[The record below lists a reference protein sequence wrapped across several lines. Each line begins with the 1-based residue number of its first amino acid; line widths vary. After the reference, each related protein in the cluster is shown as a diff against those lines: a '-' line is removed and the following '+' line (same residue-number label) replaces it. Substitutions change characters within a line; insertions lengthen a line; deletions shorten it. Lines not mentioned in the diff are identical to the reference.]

1 MFDSATFHKIPLW
14 AFGFLYLFIFPIF
27 AGMKR
32 FCWIGILVL
41 LALAACNATT
51 REARRMVKRAEQL
64 ADTLPDSTVRLIDSV
79 LRMPA
84 SFSERE
90 RMDMALLQ
98 AEALF
103 GDHGQEISPVMDD
116 DFFDEHAPLST
127 SPELERAAAYY
138 AGKKQYAKAAHAALY
153 SGFVQQ
159 HYNEK
164 EAAMRSFKEAE
175 QYGKLAID
183 SLTVAQT
190 EYWMGK
196 MLYDDY
202 KHEEALSILKKSDAH
217 FGLRNIERAYVN
229 NLEAIVYIVLKQF
242 DEAEKSLEK
251 SLDYAEL
258 GLANKIKIKVLN
270 NYAVLRR
277 LEGKNDEAIAKL
289 KKADEVFNLNDSEK
303 TMLFLNFVKS
313 FLAQDEFDSAAV
325 YVHHLEELL
334 PTDQVKDETKASS
347 YETLSRMAEIQGD
360 TASAF
365 QYLKKR
371 QNIVSA
377 ILANIEKKSVY
388 RIQQQYDYESLQN
401 EMNRRLILRQRII
414 AIVGVLALI
423 GLAVFAFT
431 QIRLARMRKQ
441 EAEAKAKLFHFIQ
454 QNKELSLKQEN
465 SEKALSNLSLA
476 HEASKK
482 AYQELMQK
490 IIELETAKDDY
501 AQQYSNALDRIAL
514 IIRKLS
520 IYLDNKGE
528 AAYLADLKEAA
539 FGKNTPWNAL
549 MEVFDILY
557 PDVRRNLALQ
567 HPELTEMEQEDFIL
581 SFFNISRDEEAV
593 MFKKSVHMVDKVRN
607 SVRRKMKNTTT
618 EKTKK
623 A

>member
-1 MFDSATFHKIPLW
+1 M
-14 AFGFLYLFIFPIF
+14 
-27 AGMKR
+27 
-32 FCWIGILVL
+32 VL
-41 LALAACNATT
+41 LALAACDSTT
-51 REARRMVKRAEQL
+51 REARRMVKYAELL
-64 ADTLPDSTVRLIDSV
+64 ADTLPDSTARLIDSV

-103 GDHGQEISPVMDD
+103 GCRDVSGNVSTISPLMDD
-116 DFFDEHAPLST
+116 DFFDDHATLST

-138 AGKKQYAKAAHAALY
+138 VRKKQYAKAAHAALY

-258 GLANKIKIKVLN
+258 GLANKVKIKVLN

-277 LEGKNDEAIAKL
+277 LEGKNDEAIANL
-289 KKADEVFNLNDSEK
+289 KKIDEVFNLNDSEK

-371 QNIVSA
+371 QN
-377 ILANIEKKSVY
+377 
-388 RIQQQYDYESLQN
+388 
-401 EMNRRLILRQRII
+401 M
-414 AIVGVLALI
+414 
-423 GLAVFAFT
+423 
-431 QIRLARMRKQ
+431 M
-441 EAEAKAKLFHFIQ
+441 
-454 QNKELSLKQEN
+454 
-465 SEKALSNLSLA
+465 
-476 HEASKK
+476 
-482 AYQELMQK
+482 
-490 IIELETAKDDY
+490 
-501 AQQYSNALDRIAL
+501 
-514 IIRKLS
+514 
-520 IYLDNKGE
+520 
-528 AAYLADLKEAA
+528 
-539 FGKNTPWNAL
+539 
-549 MEVFDILY
+549 
-557 PDVRRNLALQ
+557 
-567 HPELTEMEQEDFIL
+567 
-581 SFFNISRDEEAV
+581 
-593 MFKKSVHMVDKVRN
+593 
-607 SVRRKMKNTTT
+607 
-618 EKTKK
+618 
-623 A
+623 

>member
-1 MFDSATFHKIPLW
+1 MESVFF
-14 AFGFLYLFIFPIF
+14 YNF
-27 AGMKR
+27 AAMKTLQ
-32 FCWIGILVL
+32 CILVCL
-41 LALAACNATT
+41 LAMMLCACDATT
-51 REARRMVKRAEQL
+51 REARRMVKRAELL

-84 SFSERE
+84 SLSERE
-90 RMDMALLQ
+90 RMDMAMLQ

-103 GDHGQEISPVMDD
+103 GDRGQEISPVMDD
-116 DFFDEHAPLST
+116 DFFDEHANHST

-138 AGKKQYAKAAHAALY
+138 AGKKQYPKAAHAALY

-164 EAAMRSFKEAE
+164 ESAMRSFKEAE
-175 QYGKLAID
+175 QYGKLAVD
-183 SLTVAQT
+183 SLTVAQA

-196 MLYDDY
+196 MLYEDY
-202 KHEEALSILKKSDAH
+202 MEDEALSILKKSDAH
-217 FGLRNIERAYVN
+217 FGLRNTERAYVN

-242 DEAEKSLEK
+242 DEAEMSLEK

-270 NYAVLRR
+270 NYAVLRH

-401 EMNRRLILRQRII
+401 KMIQERSRMQRLVAIGIVLLLCIVALFFYQSSQRN
-414 AIVGVLALI
+414 
-423 GLAVFAFT
+423 
-431 QIRLARMRKQ
+431 KK
-441 EAEAKAKLFHFIQ
+441 EAETNANLFHFMQ
-454 QNKELSLKQEN
+454 QNRALVESNIEHEKKAIDTMQQLSDVLFARLKAMQKLDYSLKN
-465 SEKALSNLSLA
+465 P
-476 HEASKK
+476 
-482 AYQELMQK
+482 
-490 IIELETAKDDY
+490 KDK
-501 AQQYSNALDRIAL
+501 IAL
-514 IIRKLS
+514 KDLEKEVFGDGEHWEAVKEVLDALYPGLWESLKLKYPEMDEMERRVFMMSRLKLS
-520 IYLDNKGE
+520 RLGE
-528 AAYLADLKEAA
+528 ATLL
-539 FGKNTPWNAL
+539 G
-549 MEVFDILY
+549 
-557 PDVRRNLALQ
+557 
-567 HPELTEMEQEDFIL
+567 
-581 SFFNISRDEEAV
+581 ISTSVLDKLRTKVHRIVEE
-593 MFKKSVHMVDKVRN
+593 
-607 SVRRKMKNTTT
+607 
-618 EKTKK
+618 EKI
-623 A
+623 

>member
-1 MFDSATFHKIPLW
+1 
-14 AFGFLYLFIFPIF
+14 
-27 AGMKR
+27 MKR
-32 FCWIGILVL
+32 YAWIGLLVL
-41 LALAACNATT
+41 LALSACDSAT
-51 REARRMVKRAEQL
+51 REARRMVKRAELL
-64 ADTLPDSTVRLIDSV
+64 ADTLPDSTVRMIDSV

-84 SFSERE
+84 SFSKRE

-116 DFFDEHAPLST
+116 DFFDEHANFST
-127 SPELERAAAYY
+127 SPELERAAVYY

-164 EAAMRSFKEAE
+164 ESAMRSFKEAE
-175 QYGKLAID
+175 QYGKLAVD
-183 SLTVAQT
+183 SLTVAQA

-196 MLYDDY
+196 MLYEDY
-202 KHEEALSILKKSDAH
+202 MEDEALSILKKSDAH
-217 FGLRNIERAYVN
+217 FGLRNTERAYVN

-242 DEAEKSLEK
+242 DEAEMSLEK

-270 NYAVLRR
+270 NYAVLRH

-401 EMNRRLILRQRII
+401 KMIQERSRMQRLVAIGIVLLLCIVALFFYQSSQRN
-414 AIVGVLALI
+414 
-423 GLAVFAFT
+423 
-431 QIRLARMRKQ
+431 KK
-441 EAEAKAKLFHFIQ
+441 EAETNANLFHFMQ
-454 QNKELSLKQEN
+454 QNKALVESNMAHEKKAIDTMQQLSDVLFARLKAMQKLDYSLKN
-465 SEKALSNLSLA
+465 P
-476 HEASKK
+476 
-482 AYQELMQK
+482 
-490 IIELETAKDDY
+490 KDK
-501 AQQYSNALDRIAL
+501 IAL
-514 IIRKLS
+514 KDLEKEVFGDGEHWEAVKEVLDALYPGLWESLKLKYPEMDEMERRVFMMSRLKLS
-520 IYLDNKGE
+520 RLGE
-528 AAYLADLKEAA
+528 ATLL
-539 FGKNTPWNAL
+539 G
-549 MEVFDILY
+549 
-557 PDVRRNLALQ
+557 
-567 HPELTEMEQEDFIL
+567 
-581 SFFNISRDEEAV
+581 ISTSVLDKLRTKVHRIVEE
-593 MFKKSVHMVDKVRN
+593 
-607 SVRRKMKNTTT
+607 
-618 EKTKK
+618 EKI
-623 A
+623 

>member
-1 MFDSATFHKIPLW
+1 
-14 AFGFLYLFIFPIF
+14 
-27 AGMKR
+27 MKR

-41 LALAACNATT
+41 LVLAACDSTT
-51 REARRMVKRAEQL
+51 HEARRMVKRAELL
-64 ADTLPDSTVRLIDSV
+64 ADTLPDSTARIIDSV

-103 GDHGQEISPVMDD
+103 GCRDVSGNVSTISPLMDD
-116 DFFDEHAPLST
+116 DFFDDHATIST

-138 AGKKQYAKAAHAALY
+138 AGKRQYAKAAHAALY

-229 NLEAIVYIVLKQF
+229 NLEAIVYIVLEQF

-277 LEGKNDEAIAKL
+277 LEGKNDEAIANL
-289 KKADEVFNLNDSEK
+289 KKVDEVFNMNDSEK

-334 PTDQVKDETKASS
+334 PTDKVKDETKASS

-401 EMNRRLILRQRII
+401 KMIQERSRMQRLVAIGIVLLLCIVALFFYQSSQRN
-414 AIVGVLALI
+414 
-423 GLAVFAFT
+423 
-431 QIRLARMRKQ
+431 KK
-441 EAEAKAKLFHFIQ
+441 EAETNANLFHFMQ
-454 QNKELSLKQEN
+454 QNRALVESNIEH
-465 SEKALSNLSLA
+465 EKKVLDTMQQLSNMYYA
-476 HEASKK
+476 RFKT
-482 AYQELMQK
+482 MQK
-490 IIELETAKDDY
+490 LSFSIENPK
-501 AQQYSNALDRIAL
+501 NKIAL
-514 IIRKLS
+514 KDLEKVVFG
-520 IYLDNKGE
+520 DGE
-528 AAYLADLKEAA
+528 HWEAVKEVIDA
-539 FGKNTPWNAL
+539 
-549 MEVFDILY
+549 LY
-557 PDVRRNLALQ
+557 PGLRESVTYKY
-567 HPELTEMEQEDFIL
+567 PEMDEMERRVFIL
-581 SFFNISRDEEAV
+581 SRFKLPRMEEAALLGISTSV
-593 MFKKSVHMVDKVRN
+593 LDKLRTRVHKIVEKDKKQ
-607 SVRRKMKNTTT
+607 
-618 EKTKK
+618 
-623 A
+623 

>member
-1 MFDSATFHKIPLW
+1 MLAMTACDSA
-14 AFGFLYLFIFPIF
+14 
-27 AGMKR
+27 
-32 FCWIGILVL
+32 
-41 LALAACNATT
+41 T

-116 DFFDEHAPLST
+116 DFFDEHANLST
-127 SPELERAAAYY
+127 SPELERAATYY
-138 AGKKQYAKAAHAALY
+138 AGKKQYAKAAHTALY

>member
-1 MFDSATFHKIPLW
+1 
-14 AFGFLYLFIFPIF
+14 
-27 AGMKR
+27 MKR
-32 FCWIGILVL
+32 YVWIGLLVL
-41 LALAACNATT
+41 LALAACDSAT
-51 REARRMVKRAEQL
+51 REARRMVKRAELL

-116 DFFDEHAPLST
+116 DFFDEQANLST
-127 SPELERAAAYY
+127 SSELERAAAYY

-164 EAAMRSFKEAE
+164 ESAMRSFKEAE

-258 GLANKIKIKVLN
+258 GLANKVKIKVLN

-277 LEGKNDEAIAKL
+277 LEGKNDEAIANL
-289 KKADEVFNLNDSEK
+289 KKIDEVFNLNDSEK
-303 TMLFLNFVKS
+303 TMLFLNFVIS

-334 PTDQVKDETKASS
+334 PTDQVKNETKASS
-347 YETLSRMAEIQGD
+347 YGTLSRIAEIQGD
-360 TASAF
+360 TVSAF
-365 QYLKKR
+365 QYLKKH
-371 QNIVSA
+371 QNIMSA

-423 GLAVFAFT
+423 GLAVLAFT
-431 QIRLARMRKQ
+431 PIRLARMRKQ

-465 SEKALSNLSLA
+465 SEKALSNLSLE

-482 AYQELMQK
+482 AYQELTQK

-501 AQQYSNALDRIAL
+501 AQQYSNTLDRIAL
-514 IIRKLS
+514 MIRKLS

-557 PDVRRNLALQ
+557 PDVRINLALQ

>member
-1 MFDSATFHKIPLW
+1 
-14 AFGFLYLFIFPIF
+14 
-27 AGMKR
+27 MKR
-32 FCWIGILVL
+32 YVWIGLLVL
-41 LALAACNATT
+41 LALAACDSAT
-51 REARRMVKRAEQL
+51 REARRMVKRAELL

-116 DFFDEHAPLST
+116 DFFDEHANLST

-164 EAAMRSFKEAE
+164 ESAMRSFKEAE

-258 GLANKIKIKVLN
+258 GLANKVKIKVLN

-277 LEGKNDEAIAKL
+277 LEGKNDEAIANL
-289 KKADEVFNLNDSEK
+289 KKIDEVFNLNDSEK
-303 TMLFLNFVKS
+303 TMLFLNFVIS

-334 PTDQVKDETKASS
+334 PTDQVKNETKASS
-347 YETLSRMAEIQGD
+347 YGTLSRIAEIQGD
-360 TASAF
+360 TVSAF
-365 QYLKKR
+365 QYLKKH
-371 QNIVSA
+371 QNIMSA

-423 GLAVFAFT
+423 GLAVLAFT
-431 QIRLARMRKQ
+431 PIRLARMRKQ

-465 SEKALSNLSLA
+465 SEKALSNLSLE

-482 AYQELMQK
+482 AYQELTQK

-501 AQQYSNALDRIAL
+501 AQQYSNTLDRIAL
-514 IIRKLS
+514 MIRKLS

-557 PDVRRNLALQ
+557 PDVRINLALQ

>member
-1 MFDSATFHKIPLW
+1 
-14 AFGFLYLFIFPIF
+14 
-27 AGMKR
+27 MKTHQ
-32 FCWIGILVL
+32 CILVCL
-41 LALAACNATT
+41 LAVMLCACNATT

-64 ADTLPDSTVRLIDSV
+64 ADTLPDSTARLIDSV

-116 DFFDEHAPLST
+116 DFFDEHANLST

-138 AGKKQYAKAAHAALY
+138 AGKKQYPKAAQAALY

-175 QYGKLAID
+175 QYGKLAVD
-183 SLTVAQT
+183 SLTVAQA

-334 PTDQVKDETKASS
+334 PTYQVKDETKASS

-423 GLAVFAFT
+423 GLAVLAFT

-482 AYQELMQK
+482 AYQELIQK

>member
-1 MFDSATFHKIPLW
+1 MESVFF
-14 AFGFLYLFIFPIF
+14 YNF
-27 AGMKR
+27 AAMKTLQ
-32 FCWIGILVL
+32 CILVCL
-41 LALAACNATT
+41 LAMMLCACDATT
-51 REARRMVKRAEQL
+51 REARRMVKRAELL

-84 SFSERE
+84 SLSERE
-90 RMDMALLQ
+90 RMDMAMLQ

-103 GDHGQEISPVMDD
+103 GDRGQEISPVMDD
-116 DFFDEHAPLST
+116 DFFDEHANHST

-138 AGKKQYAKAAHAALY
+138 AGKKQYTKAAHAALY

-164 EAAMRSFKEAE
+164 ESAMRSFKEAE
-175 QYGKLAID
+175 QYGKLAVD
-183 SLTVAQT
+183 SLTVAQA

-196 MLYDDY
+196 MLYEDY
-202 KHEEALSILKKSDAH
+202 MEDEALSILKKSDAH
-217 FGLRNIERAYVN
+217 FGLRNTERAYVN

-242 DEAEKSLEK
+242 DEAEMSLEK

-270 NYAVLRR
+270 NYAVLRH

-401 EMNRRLILRQRII
+401 KMIQERSRMQRLVAIGIVLLLCIVALFFYQSSQRN
-414 AIVGVLALI
+414 
-423 GLAVFAFT
+423 
-431 QIRLARMRKQ
+431 KK
-441 EAEAKAKLFHFIQ
+441 EAETNANLFHFMQ
-454 QNKELSLKQEN
+454 QNRALVESNIEHEKKAIDTMQQLSDVLFARLKAMQKLDYSLKN
-465 SEKALSNLSLA
+465 P
-476 HEASKK
+476 
-482 AYQELMQK
+482 
-490 IIELETAKDDY
+490 KDK
-501 AQQYSNALDRIAL
+501 IAL
-514 IIRKLS
+514 KDLEKEVFGDGEHWEAVKEVLDALYPGLWESLKLKYPEMDEMERRVFMMSRLKLS
-520 IYLDNKGE
+520 RLGE
-528 AAYLADLKEAA
+528 ATLL
-539 FGKNTPWNAL
+539 G
-549 MEVFDILY
+549 
-557 PDVRRNLALQ
+557 
-567 HPELTEMEQEDFIL
+567 
-581 SFFNISRDEEAV
+581 ISTSVLDKLRTKVHRIVEE
-593 MFKKSVHMVDKVRN
+593 
-607 SVRRKMKNTTT
+607 
-618 EKTKK
+618 EKI
-623 A
+623 

>member
-1 MFDSATFHKIPLW
+1 
-14 AFGFLYLFIFPIF
+14 
-27 AGMKR
+27 MKR

-41 LALAACNATT
+41 LVLAACDSTT
-51 REARRMVKRAEQL
+51 HEARRMVKRAELL
-64 ADTLPDSTVRLIDSV
+64 ADTLPDSTARIIDSV

-103 GDHGQEISPVMDD
+103 GCRDVSGNVSTISPLMDD
-116 DFFDEHAPLST
+116 DFFDDHATIST

-138 AGKKQYAKAAHAALY
+138 AGKRQYAKAAHAALY

-258 GLANKIKIKVLN
+258 GLANKVKIKVLN

-401 EMNRRLILRQRII
+401 KMIQERSRMQRLVAIGIVLLLCIVALFFYQSSQRN
-414 AIVGVLALI
+414 
-423 GLAVFAFT
+423 
-431 QIRLARMRKQ
+431 KK
-441 EAEAKAKLFHFIQ
+441 EAETNANLFHFMQ
-454 QNKELSLKQEN
+454 QNRALVESNIEH
-465 SEKALSNLSLA
+465 EKKVLDTMQQLSNMYYA
-476 HEASKK
+476 RFKT
-482 AYQELMQK
+482 MQK
-490 IIELETAKDDY
+490 LSFSIENPK
-501 AQQYSNALDRIAL
+501 NKIAL
-514 IIRKLS
+514 KDLEKVVFG
-520 IYLDNKGE
+520 DGE
-528 AAYLADLKEAA
+528 HWEAVKEVIDA
-539 FGKNTPWNAL
+539 
-549 MEVFDILY
+549 LY
-557 PDVRRNLALQ
+557 PGLRESVTYKY
-567 HPELTEMEQEDFIL
+567 PEMDEMERRVFIL
-581 SFFNISRDEEAV
+581 SRFKLPRMEEAALLGISTSV
-593 MFKKSVHMVDKVRN
+593 LDKLRTRVHKIVEKDKKQ
-607 SVRRKMKNTTT
+607 
-618 EKTKK
+618 
-623 A
+623 

>member
-1 MFDSATFHKIPLW
+1 
-14 AFGFLYLFIFPIF
+14 
-27 AGMKR
+27 MKR
-32 FCWIGILVL
+32 FCWIGLLVL
-41 LALAACNATT
+41 LALSACDTTT
-51 REARRMVKRAEQL
+51 REARRMVKHAKLL

-116 DFFDEHAPLST
+116 DFFDEHANLST

-159 HYNEK
+159 HYDEK
-164 EAAMRSFKEAE
+164 ESAMRSFKEAE

-183 SLTVAQT
+183 SLTVAQA

-258 GLANKIKIKVLN
+258 GLTNKVKIKVLN

-277 LEGKNDEAIAKL
+277 LEGKNDEAIANL
-289 KKADEVFNLNDSEK
+289 KKIDEVFNLNDSEK

-360 TASAF
+360 TVSAF

-371 QNIVSA
+371 QNIMSA

>member
-1 MFDSATFHKIPLW
+1 MHFFPAAYFMW
-14 AFGFLYLFIFPIF
+14 RGFLFIFV
-27 AGMKR
+27 GMKHIA
-32 FCWIGILVL
+32 WIGLLVL
-41 LALAACNATT
+41 LTLSACDATT
-51 REARRMVKRAEQL
+51 REARRMVKRAELL

-103 GDHGQEISPVMDD
+103 GDHGKEISPVMDD

-175 QYGKLAID
+175 QYGKLALD

>member
-1 MFDSATFHKIPLW
+1 M
-14 AFGFLYLFIFPIF
+14 
-27 AGMKR
+27 
-32 FCWIGILVL
+32 
-41 LALAACNATT
+41 
-51 REARRMVKRAEQL
+51 
-64 ADTLPDSTVRLIDSV
+64 
-79 LRMPA
+79 
-84 SFSERE
+84 
-90 RMDMALLQ
+90 
-98 AEALF
+98 
-103 GDHGQEISPVMDD
+103 
-116 DFFDEHAPLST
+116 
-127 SPELERAAAYY
+127 
-138 AGKKQYAKAAHAALY
+138 
-153 SGFVQQ
+153 
-159 HYNEK
+159 
-164 EAAMRSFKEAE
+164 
-175 QYGKLAID
+175 
-183 SLTVAQT
+183 
-190 EYWMGK
+190 
-196 MLYDDY
+196 
-202 KHEEALSILKKSDAH
+202 
-217 FGLRNIERAYVN
+217 
-229 NLEAIVYIVLKQF
+229 
-242 DEAEKSLEK
+242 
-251 SLDYAEL
+251 
-258 GLANKIKIKVLN
+258 
-270 NYAVLRR
+270 
-277 LEGKNDEAIAKL
+277 
-289 KKADEVFNLNDSEK
+289 
-303 TMLFLNFVKS
+303 
-313 FLAQDEFDSAAV
+313 
-325 YVHHLEELL
+325 
-334 PTDQVKDETKASS
+334 
-347 YETLSRMAEIQGD
+347 
-360 TASAF
+360 
-365 QYLKKR
+365 
-371 QNIVSA
+371 SA

-423 GLAVFAFT
+423 GLAVLAFT

>member
-1 MFDSATFHKIPLW
+1 
-14 AFGFLYLFIFPIF
+14 
-27 AGMKR
+27 MKR
-32 FCWIGILVL
+32 FGWIGILVL
-41 LALAACNATT
+41 LALVACDTTT

-64 ADTLPDSTVRLIDSV
+64 ADTLPDSTARLIDSV

-103 GDHGQEISPVMDD
+103 GCRDGVHTVSTNTISPIMDD
-116 DFFDEHAPLST
+116 DFFDDHATIST

-138 AGKKQYAKAAHAALY
+138 AKKKKYGRAAKAALY
-153 SGFVQQ
+153 SGFVEQ

-175 QYGKLAID
+175 QYGKLAVD
-183 SLTVAQT
+183 SLTVAQA

-202 KHEEALSILKKSDAH
+202 KNEEALSILKKSDAH
-217 FGLRNIERAYVN
+217 FGSRYIEQAYVN
-229 NLEAIVYIVLKQF
+229 NLEAILYIVLKQF

-258 GLANKIKIKVLN
+258 GLSDKVKIKVLN
-270 NYAVLRR
+270 NYAVLCR
-277 LEGKNDEAIAKL
+277 LEEKNDEAIAYL
-289 KKADEVFNLNDSEK
+289 KKVGEVSYLNDSEK
-303 TMLFLNFVKS
+303 TMLFLNFAKS
-313 FLAQDEFDSAAV
+313 FLAHDEFDSAAV
-325 YVHHLEELL
+325 YVHRLEELL

-347 YETLSRMAEIQGD
+347 YGTLSRMAEIQGD
-360 TASAF
+360 TTSAF

-371 QNIVSA
+371 QNIMSV
-377 ILANIEKKSVY
+377 IIANIEKKSVY

-401 EMNRRLILRQRII
+401 KMSRKLILRQRII
-414 AIVGVLALI
+414 AIVSVLTFI
-423 GLAVFAFT
+423 GLAVFAIS

-465 SEKALSNLSLA
+465 SERALSNLSLE

-482 AYQELMQK
+482 AYQELVQK
-490 IIELETAKDDY
+490 IIELETARDDY
-501 AQQYSNALDRIAL
+501 AQQYSNALDKIAL

-528 AAYLADLKEAA
+528 AAYLADLKEAS
-539 FGKNTPWNAL
+539 FGKNTPWEAL
-549 MEVFDILY
+549 MEVFDVLY
-557 PDVRRNLALQ
+557 PEVRKNLALQ

-581 SFFNISRDEEAV
+581 SFFNISRNEEAV

-607 SVRRKMKNTTT
+607 SVRRKMKNATT

>member
-1 MFDSATFHKIPLW
+1 MHFFPAAYFMW
-14 AFGFLYLFIFPIF
+14 RGFLFIFV
-27 AGMKR
+27 GMKR
-32 FCWIGILVL
+32 IVWIGLLVL
-41 LALAACNATT
+41 LTLSACDATT
-51 REARRMVKRAEQL
+51 REARRMVKRAELL
-64 ADTLPDSTVRLIDSV
+64 ADTLPDSTARLIDSV

-103 GDHGQEISPVMDD
+103 GDHGKEISPVMDD

-175 QYGKLAID
+175 QYGKLALD

>member
-1 MFDSATFHKIPLW
+1 MKRYAWIGLLVFLLAMTACDSA
-14 AFGFLYLFIFPIF
+14 
-27 AGMKR
+27 
-32 FCWIGILVL
+32 
-41 LALAACNATT
+41 T

-116 DFFDEHAPLST
+116 DFFDEHANLST
-127 SPELERAAAYY
+127 SPELERAATYY
-138 AGKKQYAKAAHAALY
+138 AGKKQYAKAAHTALY

>member
-1 MFDSATFHKIPLW
+1 
-14 AFGFLYLFIFPIF
+14 
-27 AGMKR
+27 MKTR
-32 FCWIGILVL
+32 HLVIVLLL
-41 LALAACNATT
+41 LALAACDATT
-51 REARRMVKRAEQL
+51 HEARRMVKQAEL
-64 ADTLPDSTVRLIDSV
+64 MADTLPDSTACLIDSV

-84 SFSERE
+84 NFSERE

-103 GDHGQEISPVMDD
+103 GDHGQEISPIMDD
-116 DFFDEHAPLST
+116 DFFDDHFTIST
-127 SPELERAAAYY
+127 SPELERAAAFFVK
-138 AGKKQYAKAAHAALY
+138 KKQYHKAAHAALY

-164 EAAMRSFKEAE
+164 ESAMRSFKEAE
-175 QYGKLAID
+175 QYGKLAVD
-183 SLTVAQT
+183 SLTVAQA

-229 NLEAIVYIVLKQF
+229 NLEAIVYIVLEQF

-277 LEGKNDEAIAKL
+277 LEGKNDEAIANL
-289 KKADEVFNLNDSEK
+289 KKVDEVFNMNDSEK

-334 PTDQVKDETKASS
+334 PTDKVKDETQASS

-371 QNIVSA
+371 QNTVSA
-377 ILANIEKKSVY
+377 ILANIDKKSVY

-423 GLAVFAFT
+423 GLAVLAFT

-581 SFFNISRDEEAV
+581 SFFSISRDEEAV